1 MGTLIYGDAGIR
13 IDVADTLLAYVQIVT
28 GKKLA
33 VQQGFFLSWKDG
45 LSVGG
50 GRSCVWM
57 STSVPL
63 VFSYERAA
71 AIRIDP
77 ARVRRML
84 EEADTASGLSLDA
97 HLGIEEPPHSTVRS
111 APSRRLRVAK
121 TA

>member
-1 MGTLIYGDAGIR
+1 MGTLIYRDAGVR
-13 IDVADTLLAYVQIVT
+13 IDIADTLLAYVQIVT

-57 STSVPL
+57 STSVPM

-71 AIRIDP
+71 SIRIDP
-77 ARVRRML
+77 VRVRRML

-97 HLGIEEPPHSTVRS
+97 HLGIEESPRSTVRS
-111 APSRRLRVAK
+111 APARRLRASR